1 MKVRKSLIGAAIAIP
16 MAVTATPALADDVTP
31 APEPVVV
38 DPDPGATA
46 TPEPDP
52 TVPPTPEPEQTAV
65 QTQQQAQPNEPAT
78 ATETTPAGTYHGP
91 VTAVTT
97 STSNRKALARRGTRA
112 GGMSIRTRGTR
123 FSPLSAVK
131 RLKAWARHGRS
142 GYHNGC
148 LRLADDAYQPVSG
161 RTGTALGQWRRA
173 LRNGYGHRNR
183 LAPVGAQLFWRTS
196 NPAGHVA
203 TYVGNGKVVSNMPG
217 GRVKMVSWKLIDRWG
232 PYQGWA
238 EPFYG

>member
-1 MKVRKSLIGAAIAIP
+1 MKVRKTLIGAAIVIP
-16 MAVTATPALADDVTP
+16 MAVTATPALADDATP
-31 APEPVVV
+31 APEP
-38 DPDPGATA
+38 TA
-46 TPEPDP
+46 TQ
-52 TVPPTPEPEQTAV
+52 TPEPEPTVTQTPAP
-65 QTQQQAQPNEPAT
+65 QQQPQQANEPAP
-78 ATETTPAGTYHGP
+78 ASETTPAGTYRGP

-97 STSNRKALARRGTRA
+97 SSSNRKELARRGTRA

-123 FSPLSAVK
+123 FGPLSAVK